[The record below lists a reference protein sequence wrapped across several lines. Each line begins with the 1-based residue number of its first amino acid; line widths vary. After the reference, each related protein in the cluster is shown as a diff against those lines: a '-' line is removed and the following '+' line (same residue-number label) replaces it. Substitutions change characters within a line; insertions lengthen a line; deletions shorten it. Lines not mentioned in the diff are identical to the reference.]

1 MKSDHFPIPLWQ
13 RRAEPNHLLPVTV
26 ASVRLSV
33 CLSVSLCVFVSIS
46 LSLSIHVVAH
56 AVASFDALIEL
67 NVLRFGSSLAKGQT

>member
-46 LSLSIHVVAH
+46 LSIHVVAH

>member
-33 CLSVSLCVFVSIS
+33 CLSVCVFVCPS